1 MTARADA
8 TEDAPDPG
16 VACPTSPLHARG
28 SIVTISVF
36 RTATPTWPG
45 QGRQI
50 VLVLTGDL
58 RVREWS
64 KVARAIAEAEG
75 TGVDRIMLDLRAV
88 RSCDREALGELVAVR
103 GRRATAQRCL
113 VDVVGVRAVQFAD
126 AVDREPSGQR
136 RDLRGV
142 IGELQRPWTS
152 VAPSMVPVP
161 RAPGDGPARHRD
173 APVPDGSRSPTP

>member
-1 MTARADA
+1 
-8 TEDAPDPG
+8 
-16 VACPTSPLHARG
+16 
-28 SIVTISVF
+28 VTISVF

-50 VLVLTGDL
+50 VLVLAGDL
-58 RVREWS
+58 RVRDWS
-64 KVARAIAEAEG
+64 KIARAIAEAEN
-75 TGVDRIMLDLRAV
+75 TGVDRIVLDLRAV

-142 IGELQRPWTS
+142 IGELRRPWTS
-152 VAPSMVPVP
+152 VAPSMVPAAVP
-161 RAPGDGPARHRD
+161 LPRSPADGPVPDEPAAARHRD
-173 APVPDGSRSPTP
+173 SAVSDGSRSPAP